1 MNALKKILVVD
12 DEPLNINILV
22 ELLKGKY
29 KMMAAKSGLQA
40 LKAARSSNKPDLI
53 LLDIMMP
60 DMDGYEVCRQL
71 KEDEK
76 TKDIPIIFVSAMSE
90 DMDET
95 KGFDVGAIDYI
106 TKPISP
112 KTLESRVHTH
122 LALTQQ
128 AVELREAHA
137 LIQQQQQRMQDE
149 LNVARDIQLSMVP
162 TTFPQDEAIEVYATL
177 KPAREIG
184 GDFYDAFMIDSES
197 LCLCVGDVSG
207 KGAPAALFMAMTKT
221 LIKSYASSDF
231 STASI
236 MTRVNDELC
245 EGNDE
250 NLFVT
255 VFLAIL
261 NIHTGELRFTNAG
274 HNYPYLIRE
283 NKSLLT
289 LNQKHGPIVAAMD
302 GLVYKEDLITLEKFD
317 TLFLYTDGVTE
328 AMNPEEELYGEKRL
342 ENFLLEHDCKEVKTS
357 IDLLMKDI
365 STYENSASQTDD
377 ITVLSCFYSGQSVL
391 ASLTISIENQLD
403 NIRLITE
410 GFDTFCEENKI
421 SDTPNQKVNL
431 ALDDLINNIISYGY
445 KDNKVHTINVAFKR
459 LEDELIIIIE
469 DDAMPFN
476 PFDGGTDNTHLSID
490 EREIGG
496 LGIHLVK
503 NLMHSCQY
511 QRKANKNIV
520 VLTIPL

>member
-1 MNALKKILVVD
+1 MMKKILVVD

-22 ELLKGKY
+22 ELLKDKY
-29 KMMAAKSGLQA
+29 KMMAAKSGAQA

-60 DMDGYEVCRQL
+60 EMDGYEVCRQL
-71 KEDEK
+71 KADEN
-76 TKDIPIIFVSAMSE
+76 TKDIPVIFVSAMSE
-90 DMDET
+90 TLDET

-112 KTLESRVHTH
+112 KTLESRVSTH

-128 AVELREAHA
+128 AIELKEAHA
-137 LIQQQQQRMQDE
+137 LIQRQQQRMQDE

-162 TTFPQDEAIEVYATL
+162 TLFPQDEAIDIFATL

-184 GDFYDAFMIDSES
+184 GDFYDAFMISNDS

-207 KGAPAALFMAMTKT
+207 KGAPAALFMAMSKT

-261 NIHTGELRFTNAG
+261 NVHTGELRFTNAG
-274 HNYPYLIRE
+274 HNYPYIIKE
-283 NKSLLT
+283 DKSLVT

-302 GLVYKEDLITLEKFD
+302 GLIYKEDVITLDKYD

-328 AMNPEEELYGEKRL
+328 AMNHEEELYGEKRL
-342 ENFLLEHDCKEVKTS
+342 ENFLLTNDCKEVKNS
-357 IDLLMKDI
+357 INLLMADI
-365 STYENSASQTDD
+365 SAYENSSDQTDD

-391 ASLTISIENQLD
+391 ASLTVSIENALE
-403 NIRLITE
+403 NIAVVTE
-410 GFDTFCEENKI
+410 GFDTFCEEHNI
-421 SDTPNQKVNL
+421 SAAVNQKVDL
-431 ALDDLINNIISYGY
+431 AIDDLVNNIISYGY
-445 KDNKVHTINVAFKR
+445 HDDKVHTIDIAFKR
-459 LEDELIIIIE
+459 MEHELIIIIE
-469 DDAMPFN
+469 DDAVPFN
-476 PFDGGTDNTHLSID
+476 PFDAEVDSTHLSID
-490 EREIGG
+490 ERDIGG

-503 NLMHSCQY
+503 SLMQSCQY
-511 QRKANKNIV
+511 QRKANKNV
-520 VLTIPL
+520 VALTIQL

>member
-1 MNALKKILVVD
+1 MNPVKKVLVVD

-22 ELLKGKY
+22 ELLKDKY
-29 KMMAAKSGLQA
+29 KMMAAKSGAQA

-60 DMDGYEVCRQL
+60 EMDGYEVCRQL
-71 KEDEK
+71 KADEA
-76 TKDIPIIFVSAMSE
+76 TKDIPVIFVSAMNE
-90 DMDET
+90 ALDET

-112 KTLESRVHTH
+112 KTLEARVHTH

-128 AVELREAHA
+128 AAELREAHD
-137 LIQQQQQRMQDE
+137 LIKQQQKRMQDE

-162 TTFPQDEAIEVYATL
+162 HTFPQDAAIEVYATL

-184 GDFYDAFMIDSES
+184 GDFYDTFMVDNES

-221 LIKSYASSDF
+221 LIKSYVSSDM

-245 EGNDE
+245 ENNDG

-274 HNYPYLIRE
+274 HNYPYVIKE
-283 NKSLLT
+283 DKSLVT
-289 LNQKHGPIVAAMD
+289 LKQKHGPVVAAMD
-302 GLVYKEDLITLEKFD
+302 GLIYKEDLITLDKSD
-317 TLFLYTDGVTE
+317 TLFLFTDGVTE
-328 AMNPEEELYGEKRL
+328 AMDKEEALYGETRL
-342 ENFLLEHDCKEVKTS
+342 EDFLQTHDVKDVTTS
-357 IDLLMKDI
+357 VGLLMQDI
-365 STYENSASQTDD
+365 AAYENNTEQSDD
-377 ITVLSCFYSGQSVL
+377 ITILSCFYSGQTVL
-391 ASLTISIENQLD
+391 ASLDITIENRLE
-403 NIRLITE
+403 NIAKVIER
-410 GFDTFCEENKI
+410 FDAFCEENQI
-421 SDTPNQKVNL
+421 NMAVNQKVDL
-431 ALDDLINNIISYGY
+431 SLDDLINNIISYGY
-445 KDNKVHTINVAFKR
+445 SDEKVHEIEVTFKR
-459 LEDELIIIIE
+459 VASELIIIIE
-469 DDAMPFN
+469 DDAVPFN
-476 PFDGGTDNTHLSID
+476 PFEGETDFRSLSMD
-490 EREIGG
+490 ERDIGG

-503 NLMHSCQY
+503 SLMDSASY

-520 VLTIPL
+520 VLTIQV

>member
-1 MNALKKILVVD
+1 MDTVKKILVVD

-22 ELLKGKY
+22 ELLKDNY
-29 KMMAAKSGLQA
+29 KMMVAKSGAQA

-71 KEDEK
+71 KADPE
-76 TKDIPIIFVSAMSE
+76 TKDIPVIFVSAMSE
-90 DMDET
+90 SLDET

-112 KTLESRVHTH
+112 KTLEARVHTH

-128 AVELREAHA
+128 ALELKEAHT
-137 LIQQQQQRMQDE
+137 LIQEQQQRMQNE

-162 TTFPQDEAIEVYATL
+162 TTFPEDEAVEIYATL

-184 GDFYDAFMIDSES
+184 GDFYDAFMIDNES
-197 LCLCVGDVSG
+197 LCLCIGDVSG
-207 KGAPAALFMAMTKT
+207 KGAPAALFMAMAKT

-261 NIHTGELRFTNAG
+261 NIHTGELCFTNAG
-274 HNYPYLIRE
+274 HNYPYIVKE
-283 NKSLLT
+283 NKSLVT
-289 LNQKHGPIVAAMD
+289 LDQKHGPVVAAMD
-302 GLVYKEDLITLEKFD
+302 GLVYKEDLITLDKFD
-317 TLFLYTDGVTE
+317 TLFLFTDGVTE
-328 AMNPEEELYGEKRL
+328 AMDQEEALYGEKRL
-342 ENFLLEHDCKEVKTS
+342 EDFLLAHDAKDVKTN
-357 IDLLMKDI
+357 ITLLMQDI
-365 STYENSASQTDD
+365 SAYENHTEQSDD
-377 ITVLSCFYSGQSVL
+377 ITILSCFYSGQSIV
-391 ASLTISIENQLD
+391 ASLTLSIENKLE
-403 NIRLITE
+403 NITFVNE
-410 GFDTFCEENKI
+410 SFDTFCEENQI
-421 SDTPNQKVNL
+421 GPAANQKVNL
-431 ALDDLINNIISYGY
+431 ALDDLINNIVSYGY
-445 KDNKVHTINVAFKR
+445 HDDRIHTIEITFKR
-459 LEDELIIIIE
+459 LAHELIIVIE
-469 DDAMPFN
+469 DDAVPFN
-476 PFDGGTDNTHLSID
+476 PFDGENDNTHLSLD
-490 EREIGG
+490 DREIGG

-503 NLMHSCQY
+503 SLMHSCQY

-520 VLTIPL
+520 VLTIQL

>member
-1 MNALKKILVVD
+1 MNEMKKILVVD

-22 ELLKGKY
+22 ELLKDKY
-29 KMMAAKSGLQA
+29 KMMAAKSGVQA

-60 DMDGYEVCRQL
+60 EMDGYEVCRQL
-71 KEDEK
+71 KADES
-76 TKDIPIIFVSAMSE
+76 TKDIPVIFVSAMSE
-90 DMDET
+90 TLDET

-112 KTLESRVHTH
+112 KTLESRVSTH

-128 AVELREAHA
+128 ASELKEAHA
-137 LIQQQQQRMQDE
+137 LIQQQQQRMQNE

-162 TTFPQDEAIEVYATL
+162 TVFPQDEAIDIFATL

-184 GDFYDAFMIDSES
+184 GDFYDAFMIDNES

-207 KGAPAALFMAMTKT
+207 KGAPAALFMAMSKT
-221 LIKSYASSDF
+221 LIKSYAYSDF

-250 NLFVT
+250 HLFVT

-274 HNYPYLIRE
+274 HNYPYIIKE
-283 NKSLLT
+283 DKSLVT

-302 GLVYKEDLITLEKFD
+302 GLVYKEDVITLDKFD

-328 AMNPEEELYGEKRL
+328 AMNSEEELYGEKRL
-342 ENFLLEHDCKEVKTS
+342 ENFLLSHDCKEVKS
-357 IDLLMKDI
+357 HVNLLMQDI
-365 STYENSASQTDD
+365 SDYENSADQTDD

-391 ASLTISIENQLD
+391 ASLSVSIENVLE
-403 NIRLITE
+403 NIADVTDS
-410 GFDTFCEENKI
+410 FDRFCEDNNI
-421 SDTPNQKVNL
+421 SSTANQKVDL
-431 ALDDLINNIISYGY
+431 AIDDLINNIISYGY
-445 KDNKVHTINVAFKR
+445 KDDKVHTIDIAFKR
-459 LEDELIIIIE
+459 MKNELIIVIE
-469 DDAMPFN
+469 DDAVPFN
-476 PFDGGTDNTHLSID
+476 PFDAETDDIHLSID
-490 EREIGG
+490 ERDIGG

-511 QRKANKNIV
+511 QRKSNKNV
-520 VLTIPL
+520 VALTIEL